1 MKLFLIAIS
10 LVLLSCNSQ
19 KKATMKDDKT
29 EQSESGSGLELIM
42 QEEQGGF
49 EADEMLVFRDAKRLK
64 SFFSKIN
71 RTRKPGL
78 PVPDIDFLK
87 EIIIIQCTEKES
99 LTDSAS
105 LSVLKETATQFILN
119 IQNRSEAKNT
129 LNANSYGSFSIYKM
143 PITAKDIILEK
154 QLK

>member
-1 MKLFLIAIS
+1 MRLFLIAIS

-29 EQSESGSGLELIM
+29 EQSQSGSGLELIM

-49 EADEMLVFRDAKRLK
+49 DADEMLVFRDAKRLK

-78 PVPDIDFLK
+78 PVPDVDFSK
-87 EIIIIQCTEKES
+87 EIIIIQCTVKES
-99 LTDSAS
+99 LTDGAS
-105 LSVLKETATQFILN
+105 LSVLKETATQLILN
-119 IQNRSEAKNT
+119 IQNRSKAKNT
-129 LNANSYGSFSIYKM
+129 LNVKSYGSFSLYKT

-154 QLK
+154 RLK